1 MLRTD
6 NKLGYWT
13 VYQLSKLNKRT
24 KLYEGCGDKPIP
36 VQLIQAPDDTMGC
49 DLYAQMADAQLL
61 DLHWEKDYQVDGDG
75 ESIAVMA
82 KDHSL
87 PDYSLIFTEEIP
99 AGLDLDVE
107 PLLF

>member
-13 VYQLSKLNKRT
+13 VYQMSKLNKQT
-24 KLYEGCGDKPIP
+24 KLYEGCADKPIP
-36 VQLIQAPDDTMGC
+36 VQLIEAPDDTMGC
-49 DLYAQMADAQLL
+49 DLYAQMADAHLL
-61 DLHWEKDYQVDGDG
+61 GLHWEKDYQVDGDG

-107 PLLF
+107 PLLW

>member
-13 VYQLSKLNKRT
+13 VYQMSKLNKQT

-36 VQLIQAPDDTMGC
+36 VQLIQAPDDAMGC
-49 DLYAQMADAQLL
+49 DLYAQMADAYLL

-82 KDHSL
+82 KTDAH

-107 PLLF
+107 PLIY